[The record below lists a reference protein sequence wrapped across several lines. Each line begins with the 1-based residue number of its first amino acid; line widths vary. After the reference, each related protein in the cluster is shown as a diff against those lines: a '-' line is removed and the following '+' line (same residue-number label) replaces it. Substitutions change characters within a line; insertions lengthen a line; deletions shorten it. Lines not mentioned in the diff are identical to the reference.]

1 MCAFTHIV
9 RFPFFRK
16 LDVPG
21 SEKIAAFDLDGTI
34 VATDSGRDLP
44 VNSSDW
50 RLYNPDV
57 PNKMKRCLDEGFSLV
72 IFSNQGTIKSALDGK
87 AASNSKNRVDQILLK
102 IGLPVQVFFA
112 TQKDEYRKPN
122 TGMWEF
128 MVSHCNCGLQP
139 DLSKSFYVGDF
150 AGRSND
156 KADSDREFARRVGIK
171 FLTPEEFFGCARGL
185 VPLPLPFA
193 WSWTASAAAK
203 AFAGC
208 RNVRGREGRPV
219 FSACSVFLLSPR
231 RLPAACCLLLF
242 SLGPAGT
249 DAPGCPPAHPA
260 VSRRSPSGEA
270 GCGLPQLGSA
280 WPQAFGAGRV
290 FWGKCKGCRCPA
302 GDGAAPPGKGRGFP
316 GKRPGQGGQGH

>member
-171 FLTPEEFFGCARGL
+171 FLTPEEFFGPSARGGSSGANAKVVDVL
-185 VPLPLPFA
+185 REMAQLLRAKGEGFRA
-193 WSWTASAAAK
+193 NALAKAAK
-203 AFAGC
+203 AIEDHVDELKSAKEATKLQGVGKGTGAILEE
-208 RNVRGREGRPV
+208 VRSTGKCAALEELKRE
-219 FSACSVFLLSPR
+219 SQN
-231 RLPAACCLLLF
+231 
-242 SLGPAGT
+242 
-249 DAPGCPPAHPA
+249 D
-260 VSRRSPSGEA
+260 GEA
-270 GCGLPQLGSA
+270 QPDSEPKVVWYHC
-280 WPQAFGAGRV
+280 V
-290 FWGKCKGCRCPA
+290 
-302 GDGAAPPGKGRGFP
+302 
-316 GKRPGQGGQGH
+316 